1 MYKKTISALIAVC
14 IILTMGL
21 LGVSVAFGITHKN
34 EKLEKDS
41 LNGSLENVYKRNYY
55 EFSYQMSNVGDSLNK
70 LLVSYSPSYQQK
82 LLTEVSEDTAS
93 AIACISTI
101 SDTTANGEKTV
112 AFINK
117 VGDYAKSLNYK
128 IARGKSIDNKDK
140 ADLTAVYNAVLTL
153 NRSLSEMSDK
163 IEDDYRFLESLDT
176 KNDLFASFF
185 TNIEMDIKYPSLIY
199 DGPFS
204 DALEEK
210 TPSLSGAE
218 LNKEQAQQKADIYL
232 PFDGKTE
239 YVTEST
245 DSVASYIFSAK
256 NNSDEYYVTVAKAG
270 GWLVSITSNGESDE
284 NNISEDEAVRVAN
297 EYLTALGITDTEAV
311 WCSDYNSI
319 YYINF
324 VCKVQDTLIY
334 PDMIK
339 IKVSAKD
346 GSIMGF
352 EGLNYIYNHKQRNL
366 ATPKI
371 SEDEAK
377 EMAKDIEIERV
388 RLALIPTDGGGEMLC
403 WEIAG
408 TTNEDYYFIYID
420 ANDGDEINVFRVI
433 DSGQGS
439 LLV

>member
-21 LGVSVAFGITHKN
+21 LGVSVAFGITHKK
-34 EKLEKDS
+34 EKEQNDS
-41 LNGSLENVYKRNYY
+41 LNSNLENVYKRNYY

-101 SDTTANGEKTV
+101 TDTSSNGEKTV

-128 IARGKSIDNKDK
+128 IARGNAIDNNDKDN
-140 ADLTAVYNAVLTL
+140 LTAVYNAVLTL

-163 IEDDYRFLESLDT
+163 IEDDYRFLDVLDT
-176 KNDLFASFF
+176 KNDLFASFL
-185 TNIEMDIKYPSLIY
+185 TNIEIDIKYPSLIY

-210 TPSLSGAE
+210 TPSLTGSI
-218 LNKEQAQQKADIYL
+218 LDKEQARQKADIYL

-239 YVTEST
+239 YVTESS

-256 NNSDEYYVTVAKAG
+256 NDSQEYYVTVAKAG
-270 GWLVSITSNGESDE
+270 GWLVSITCNGESDE
-284 NNISEDEAVRVAN
+284 NNISENEAQTFAD
-297 EYLTALGITDTEAV
+297 EYLTSLGITDTEAV

-319 YYINF
+319 YYINY
-324 VCKVQDTLIY
+324 VCKVGDTLIY

-352 EGLNYIYNHKQRNL
+352 EALNYIYNHKKRSIY
-366 ATPKI
+366 TPKL
-371 SEDEAK
+371 SEDEVRDK
-377 EMAKDIEIERV
+377 VTDIEIERV
-388 RLALIPTDGGGEMLC
+388 RLALIPTDGGGESLC
-403 WEIAG
+403 WEVAG
-408 TTNEDYYFIYID
+408 KTNEDYYFFYID
-420 ANDGDEINVFRVI
+420 AESGEEIDVFRVI